1 MAPTRSIRRI
11 GVVGVFFGY
20 RKMQTA
26 SNKNIVEEVSS
37 EKDNLFVQSKKL
49 PIVVI
54 GSGPVGL
61 RFIQALRKR
70 DSTQPIILYG
80 KEPWE
85 PYNRV
90 KLSSLLSGDIKFNDI
105 KNAVFDD
112 LDPHLI
118 CRFNCAVLKIDTF
131 AKILIDE
138 NGGCQPYEK
147 LVLAMGSRA
156 HVPSIKGIDKKGVYV
171 FRDLT
176 DTQQLIARQVRTRKV
191 VVIGGGLL
199 GIEAAKAMQRNN
211 TEVTIIEHMPRL
223 LSTQLDEDAAALLRE
238 YIMSLGIHV
247 RLGNSV
253 HEVLHNKHG
262 VSGIKLSSGLKISCD
277 TVIVSAGIRPNVE
290 IARDAHI
297 SVGKGVRVDDSM
309 QTNIKDIYAIGEC
322 CEHRK
327 KVYGLVAPGYEQA
340 EVAAHTIVNG
350 KSKYKGSI
358 ASSNLKVIDKPV
370 FSMGEVLSEG
380 YDLIYS
386 EYKYVNCSKDVYRK
400 IIVKNRRIVGAISVG
415 EWKEQRRIQS
425 LISNKKLLLPW
436 QISRFK
442 QTGNLLSDKDEAD
455 VKGWPSSAVVCNCTG
470 RTRGEISNA
479 IVNGCQSVEDVADK
493 TGAST
498 VCGSCKPLLVNL
510 LDSKESIK
518 PVGFSKSINVISI
531 ALIILAILTYGVG
544 SLSYNLSA
552 ENIIQWDV
560 IWRNTLIKQI
570 TGFSI
575 LGLSIIA
582 VSLSLRKRVKKIT
595 FGGFD
600 MWRGL
605 HVFISTLV
613 VVTLFMHT
621 GFRVGDN
628 LNAYLMLF
636 FIAMLL
642 IGSLSAIT
650 ISLTHKFDLITMTN
664 LRKKLVWGHII
675 LFWPVPV
682 LLMFHIL
689 KSYYF

>member
-1 MAPTRSIRRI
+1 MTPTMSVRRMD
-11 GVVGVFFGY
+11 VVGVFFWLY
-20 RKMQTA
+20 KMQTTI
-26 SNKNIVEEVSS
+26 NKNIVEVVNS
-37 EKDNLFVQSKKL
+37 EKDNSFTQLKKL

-90 KLSSLLSGDIKFNDI
+90 KLSSLLSGDIKFNDV

-118 CRFNCAVLKIDTF
+118 CRFNCAVLKIDTV
-131 AKILIDE
+131 AKMLVDE
-138 NGGCQPYEK
+138 NGGYQPYEK
-147 LVLAMGSRA
+147 LVLATGSRA

-176 DTQQLIARQVRTRKV
+176 DTQHLIARQVRTRKV

-223 LSTQLDEDAAALLRE
+223 LSTQLDEEAAALLRE

-253 HEVLHNKHG
+253 HEVIHNKHG
-262 VSGIKLSSGLKISCD
+262 VSGIKLSSGAEISCD

-290 IARDAHI
+290 IAREAHI

-340 EVAAHTIVNG
+340 EVAAHTIVKG

-358 ASSNLKVIDKPV
+358 VSSSLKVIDKSV

-380 YDLIYS
+380 FDLVYS
-386 EYKYVNCSKDVYRK
+386 EYKYVNYSKDIYRK
-400 IIVKNRRIVGAISVG
+400 IILKNRRIVGAISVG
-415 EWKEQRRIQS
+415 EWKEQRRLQS
-425 LISNKKLLLPW
+425 LINNKKMLMPW
-436 QISRFK
+436 QVSRFK
-442 QTGNLLSDKDEAD
+442 QTGNLLSDKEEAD
-455 VKGWPSSAVVCNCTG
+455 VKRWPSSAVVCNCTG
-470 RTRGEISNA
+470 RTRGDISNA
-479 IVNGCQSVEDVADK
+479 IVSGCQSVEDVADK

-510 LDSKESIK
+510 LDSKEPVK

-531 ALIILAILTYGVG
+531 ALIIVALLAYGFG
-544 SLSYNLSA
+544 SLPYSLSS
-552 ENIIQWDV
+552 EINIQWDV
-560 IWRNTLIKQI
+560 IWRNSLTKQI

-575 LGLSIIA
+575 LGLSLIA
-582 VSLSLRKRVKKIT
+582 VSLSLRKRVKKVN
-595 FGGFD
+595 FGDFD

-605 HVFISTLV
+605 HVFISALV
-613 VVTLFMHT
+613 VLTLFIHT

-650 ISLTHKFDLITMTN
+650 ISLTHKFDLVTMTSI
-664 LRKKLVWGHII
+664 RKKMVWGHII

-682 LLMFHIL
+682 LLMFHIF